1 VSTDKLSS
9 SWTFFRKRISPILVL
24 GILIAVV
31 AAALSAPGD
40 DPPAELLFAPVLFG
54 VVWAAVFRKLMW
66 TLADEVALTA
76 DVLIVRKGDQEERV
90 RLTDIMNVGTRHISN
105 FVRVELRLR
114 TPGKFGDEIVF
125 IPRAGFQ
132 LNPFARNEMAEKLIL
147 LVDRARQ
154 RDQSR

>member
-1 VSTDKLSS
+1 
-9 SWTFFRKRISPILVL
+9 
-24 GILIAVV
+24 
-31 AAALSAPGD
+31 
-40 DPPAELLFAPVLFG
+40 
-54 VVWAAVFRKLMW
+54 MW